1 MEIRQL
7 QHFVAVAESGHFT
20 HAAEALHISQSG
32 LSASIRAL
40 EKSVSTPVFERTTR
54 SVVLTA
60 AGRALLGP
68 ARRILREVAAAES
81 AVASIRDAEAGQ
93 LALGVVQ
100 TFTAVDL
107 PATIARLHARHRGI
121 QVLLREAP
129 TSDLLASVDDG
140 ELDLAFVALDAAPLP
155 AGLAALRDYPE
166 TLVLV
171 VGAGH
176 PLARRTTVRIAD
188 LAEQSFV
195 EFAAGLGLQTVVAAL
210 FRDAGVQRRIA
221 FRTSQMDQALSLV
234 EHGLGVAVVPEPVAR
249 PSGLHIVRLRPI
261 SGAKPPTRRLALV
274 GRTAVPTNPAARAFM
289 DLLPAA

>member
-1 MEIRQL
+1 MEVRQL

-20 HAAEALHISQSG
+20 HAAEGLNISQSG
-32 LSASIRAL
+32 LSASIQAL
-40 EKSVSTPVFERTTR
+40 EKSLSTPVFERTTR

-68 ARRILREVAAAES
+68 ARRILAEVTAAEI
-81 AVASIRDAEAGQ
+81 ALAAIRDAETGR

-107 PATIARLHARHRGI
+107 PATIARLHAGHPGI

-129 TSDLLASVDDG
+129 TSDLLGAVDNGD
-140 ELDLAFVALDAAPLP
+140 LDLAFVALDATPLP
-155 AGLAALRDYPE
+155 TGLAGLRDYPE

-176 PLARRTTVRIAD
+176 VLSGRTTVRITD
-188 LAEQSFV
+188 LAEESFV

-210 FRDAGVQRRIA
+210 FRDAGVRRRIA

-234 EHGLGVAVVPEPVAR
+234 EHGLGVAVVPAPVAR
-249 PSGLHIVRLRPI
+249 RSGLHSVGLRPI
-261 SGAKPPTRRLALV
+261 SG
-274 GRTAVPTNPAARAFM
+274 
-289 DLLPAA
+289 

>member
-1 MEIRQL
+1 MEVRQL

-20 HAAEALHISQSG
+20 HAAEALNISQSG
-32 LSASIRAL
+32 LSASIQAL
-40 EKSVSTPVFERTTR
+40 EKSLSTPVFERTTR

-68 ARRILREVAAAES
+68 ARRILAEVTAAEI
-81 AVASIRDAEAGQ
+81 ALAAIRDAETGR

-107 PATIARLHARHRGI
+107 PATIARLHAGHPGI

-129 TSDLLASVDDG
+129 TSDLLGAVDNGD
-140 ELDLAFVALDAAPLP
+140 LDLAFVALDATPLP
-155 AGLAALRDYPE
+155 TGLAGLRDYPE

-176 PLARRTTVRIAD
+176 VLSGRTTVRITD
-188 LAEQSFV
+188 LAEESFV

-210 FRDAGVQRRIA
+210 FRDAGVRRRIA

-234 EHGLGVAVVPEPVAR
+234 EHGLGVAVVPAPVAR
-249 PSGLHIVRLRPI
+249 RSGLHSVGLRPI
-261 SGAKPPTRRLALV
+261 SGAAPPTRRLALV
-274 GRTAVPTNPAARAFM
+274 GRTAVPTNPAARAFLN
-289 DLLPAA
+289 LLPAA

>member
-1 MEIRQL
+1 MEVRQL
-7 QHFVAVAESGHFT
+7 QHFVAVAEYGHFSQ
-20 HAAEALHISQSG
+20 AAETLDISQSG
-32 LSASIRAL
+32 LSASVRAL
-40 EKSVSTPVFERTTR
+40 ETSLSTPVFERTTR

-81 AVASIRDAEAGQ
+81 AVASVRDAEAGR

-100 TFTAVDL
+100 TFTAADL
-107 PATIARLHARHRGI
+107 PATIARLHHRRPGI

-129 TSDLLASVDDG
+129 TADLLAAVADG

-155 AGLAALRDYPE
+155 AGLTALRDYPE

-176 PLARRTTVRIAD
+176 ELARRTTVAITD

-210 FRDAGVQRRIA
+210 FHDAGVRRRIA

-249 PSGLHIVRLRPI
+249 RSGLPTVRLR
-261 SGAKPPTRRLALV
+261 SVGGAEPPTRRLALA
-274 GRTAVPTNPAARAFM
+274 GRTAVPTNPAARAFL
-289 DLLPAA
+289 DLLPAG